1 MFLCS
6 CMLLAY
12 VRKTNL
18 TQKLF
23 STVPSQKIERSC
35 IIYMLVVFKS
45 GFMTEIM
52 QLFFFVNM
60 GGGVTSTTSLNKKS
74 LKIPKG

>member
-35 IIYMLVVFKS
+35 IIYMLVVFKFVCMIWNCFD
-45 GFMTEIM
+45 GAV
-52 QLFFFVNM
+52 FFFFHF
-60 GGGVTSTTSLNKKS
+60 
-74 LKIPKG
+74 IPGFKLWSIGYWCL